1 MNRNL
6 TLNELKNI
14 KDIRHKISNPKTDVL
29 EEKPLIELNLGGIY
43 FNKYRLVVKSESSII
58 LNIRGKVLDGQD
70 HILII
75 KKEIV
80 GDCTISLTG
89 KNMTFLGTG
98 GADLKTTPNI
108 VLSGAAN
115 DVFIISF
122 LVDVLSDNNINL
134 IVATGLN
141 AN

>member
-1 MNRNL
+1 MERNL

-89 KNMTFLGTG
+89 KNMTFLGIG

-115 DVFIISF
+115 DVFVISF

-134 IVATGLN
+134 IVTTGLN
-141 AN
+141 GN